1 MGPTRSRVTI
11 KTVTAGP
18 CRSTYPC
25 AAMILLDRFPN
36 WLTSYDHISVSFVN
50 AAKKKIE
57 EN

>member
-1 MGPTRSRVTI
+1 
-11 KTVTAGP
+11 
-18 CRSTYPC
+18 
-25 AAMILLDRFPN
+25 MILLDRFPN